1 MEINFAQTIKNLR
14 KERGN
19 TQEELADNL
28 GISVQAVSKWER
40 GDGLPDIMLLPHIA
54 SFYDTTVDF
63 LLGCDSIRKQED
75 IDEFVKKHQ
84 ELYSQGKTAERLEL
98 CRAMQKKYPNDETV
112 LYNLMKVLQ
121 NGYIDESFDEIV
133 TLGERFIHSSNMEY
147 KVGAIRGLCF
157 SYLHKGDRKNAQKYA
172 DMLPINQDLYLHVL
186 EGDALVEHCQNYFY
200 KVCDFMYLYMSYL
213 LRQCD
218 RSGYTH
224 EEKHSMW
231 KTLYDIFNMI
241 FPNQDFGFYHD
252 RLARISFFMAND
264 SGRAGQFDTAIEDL
278 ERMLIHIER
287 FNEFTEISHT
297 SLLVNKVK
305 INKKDTSRSSEATL
319 AQSYLRY
326 LNNNENIFASIKDD
340 PRFVSIKERLAVL

>member
-40 GDGLPDIMLLPHIA
+40 GDGLPDITLLPHIA

-75 IDEFVKKHQ
+75 IDEFLKKHQ

-112 LYNLMKVLQ
+112 LYYLMRVLQ
-121 NGYIDESFDEIV
+121 QGYVKESFDDILM
-133 TLGERFIHSSNMEY
+133 LGERLLESVNTEY
-147 KVGAIRGLCF
+147 RFGAIHNLF
-157 SYLHKGDRKNAQKYA
+157 FAYLRKGDRATALKYA
-172 DMLPINQDLYLHVL
+172 DMMPPSEDLHLSAL
-186 EGDALVEHCQNYFY
+186 EGDKLVEHCQFYFY
-200 KVCDFMYLYMSYL
+200 KVCDKMYLYMTYL
-213 LRQCD
+213 LACKEAK
-218 RSGYTH
+218 YTH

-241 FPNQDFGFYHD
+241 FSNQDFGFYHE
-252 RLARISFFMAND
+252 RLARICISMAME
-264 SGRAGQFDTAIEDL
+264 SGRSKQFDIAIEEL
-278 ERMLIHIER
+278 EKMLLHLEK
-287 FNEFTEISHT
+287 FKSFTKISHS

-305 INKKDTSRSSEATL
+305 IDIKDTKRSGEETL
-319 AQSYLRY
+319 GHSYLKY
-326 LNNNENIFASIKDD
+326 LNNTDTVFNSIKDD
-340 PRFVSIKERLAVL
+340 PRFVSIKERLAAL